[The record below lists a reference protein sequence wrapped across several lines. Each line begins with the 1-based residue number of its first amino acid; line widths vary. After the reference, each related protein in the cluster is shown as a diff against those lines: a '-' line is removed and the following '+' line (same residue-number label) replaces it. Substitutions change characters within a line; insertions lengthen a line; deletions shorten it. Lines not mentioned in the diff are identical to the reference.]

1 MAFKSLATSGI
12 VNFNKYQ
19 NALVGNAAYFPDL
32 SSDFLIS
39 EQILAS
45 NAASVTFDVSSLAAT
60 YKHLQIRYTTRSDA
74 STFPDIRMRFNSDT
88 GTNYA
93 YHRLRGY
100 GSGVDSG
107 YWTSTDQI
115 TVGHAAGTT
124 TTQAFYAGV
133 IDILDFASTSK
144 NKTTRTLAGY
154 TANGYD
160 DIRLASG
167 LWASTSAITNIQFL
181 PSASNFAAGTRFSLY
196 GSLG

>member
-19 NALVGNAAYFPDL
+19 NALVGNEAFSPD
-32 SSDFLIS
+32 SDFLIS
-39 EQILAS
+39 EQILTSATNSISFSSIPS
-45 NAASVTFDVSSLAAT
+45 N

-74 STFPDIRMRFNSDT
+74 STFPDIHMRFNSDT

-107 YWTSTDQI
+107 YWTSTNQI
-115 TVGHAAGTT
+115 TVGHAAGTA
-124 TTQAFYAGV
+124 TTQAFYVGV

-167 LWASTSAITNIQFL
+167 LWASTSAIANIQFL
-181 PSASNFAAGTRFSLY
+181 PSASNFATGTRFSLY